1 MIELYL
7 KYFKIQ
13 LASMLEYRK
22 SFIISVISQVFS
34 SGFSFLSIVF
44 LFDKFGSIHEYTFRD
59 VLICFAISFFGFSIS
74 ECFFR
79 GFDHFA
85 KILANGEFDRILTRP
100 RNLIIQV
107 LGTKIEF
114 QKIGKA
120 ITGFIALLM
129 VLIFHRELLYLDK
142 MITIFLMIIG
152 TIVIYANLFILKASI
167 TFFTTQSL
175 EIMNI
180 FTDGGRDLAQ
190 YPLDIYKKWVLDFFT
205 YILPMAFVNYYPLL
219 YVIGKSNNLLYMIS
233 PFISFLFII
242 PCFLI
247 WKIGV
252 KRYKS
257 IGS

>member
-1 MIELYL
+1 MIQLYL

-13 LASMLEYRK
+13 FLSMLEYRK
-22 SFIISVISQVFS
+22 SFIISVIAQIFASF
-34 SGFSFLSIVF
+34 FSFLSIVF
-44 LFDKFGSIHEYTFRD
+44 LFEKFGSIEGYTFTD
-59 VLICFAISFFGFSIS
+59 VLICFAISFLGFSIS

-85 KILANGEFDRILTRP
+85 QILANGEFDRMLTRP
-100 RNLIIQV
+100 RNLIIQI

-120 ITGFIALLM
+120 ITGFITLILI
-129 VLIFHRELLYLDK
+129 LIFNKNLLQLDK
-142 MITIFLMIIG
+142 LLTILLMIIG

-180 FTDGGRDLAQ
+180 FTDGGRDLSQ
-190 YPLDIYKKWVLDFFT
+190 YPLNIYKKWVLDFFT
-205 YILPMAFVNYYPLL
+205 YILPLAFVNYYPLL
-219 YVIGKSNNLLYMIS
+219 YLIDRSSNIFYAIS
-233 PFISFLFII
+233 PLISLLFIV
-242 PCFLI
+242 PCFFI

-252 KRYKS
+252 KKYKS

>member
-1 MIELYL
+1 MFKLYL

-13 LASMLEYRK
+13 FAAMLEYRK
-22 SFIISVISQVFS
+22 SFIVSVIAQIVS
-34 SGFSFLSIVF
+34 SLFSFLSILF
-44 LFDKFGSIHEYTFRD
+44 LFDRFGNIEGYTFKD
-59 VLICFAISFFGFSIS
+59 ILICFAVAYFGFSIS

-85 KILANGEFDRILTRP
+85 QILSNGEFDRMLTRP
-100 RNLIIQV
+100 RNLVIQV

-120 ITGFIALLM
+120 ITGIITLTIVIMYNKQLLQ
-129 VLIFHRELLYLDK
+129 IDK
-142 MITIFLMIIG
+142 LITIFLMICG
-152 TIVIYANLFILKASI
+152 TIIIYSGLFVIKAAI

-180 FTDGGRDLAQ
+180 FTDGGRDLSQ
-190 YPLDIYKKWVLDFFT
+190 YPLNIYKEWVLDFFT
-205 YILPMAFVNYYPLL
+205 YILPLAFVNYYPLL
-219 YVIGKSNNLLYMIS
+219 YLIDKSENILYAIS
-233 PFISFLFII
+233 PILSILFLI
-242 PCFLI
+242 PCYVL

-252 KRYKS
+252 KKYKS